1 MTQYWAAGREWEFRR
16 AIKGTTQKTPAAEQS
31 YWTNAQN
38 DTIVSF
44 ATSFHGEAGRWLIL
58 IVPMSYVAPFTALSQ

>member
-1 MTQYWAAGREWEFRR
+1 MTQYGAAVHEWEFCR
-16 AIKGTTQKTPAAEQS
+16 AIKGTTQKTPAVEQS

-38 DTIVSF
+38 DSIVCT
-44 ATSFHGEAGRWLIL
+44 ATSFHGEDGSWLIL